1 MVPGRAT
8 LVPGPR
14 LTLSLRRGA
23 AERAHAP
30 CGGAGGGDS
39 GRGWA
44 APVFW
49 GLGAVGGAG
58 SLTVVTTAPP
68 PPRLA
73 GLWTVIAFGGRGA
86 LAVVSGNSPPLSL
99 CQTPASSPRRRRRRH
114 ARGGCQIPQKV
125 TTPRGSVPLGAW
137 LGATKMFLEVLG
149 VGLEASGQSW
159 TFRRGG
165 GRRGGESWKERE
177 GALGKRRRALRGVR
191 CCSLPPDAAGPDS
204 PALKMVSLPYCSRER
219 GEGG

>member
-1 MVPGRAT
+1 
-8 LVPGPR
+8 
-14 LTLSLRRGA
+14 
-23 AERAHAP
+23 
-30 CGGAGGGDS
+30 
-39 GRGWA
+39 
-44 APVFW
+44 
-49 GLGAVGGAG
+49 
-58 SLTVVTTAPP
+58 
-68 PPRLA
+68 
-73 GLWTVIAFGGRGA
+73 
-86 LAVVSGNSPPLSL
+86 
-99 CQTPASSPRRRRRRH
+99 
-114 ARGGCQIPQKV
+114 
-125 TTPRGSVPLGAW
+125 
-137 LGATKMFLEVLG
+137 MFLEVLG